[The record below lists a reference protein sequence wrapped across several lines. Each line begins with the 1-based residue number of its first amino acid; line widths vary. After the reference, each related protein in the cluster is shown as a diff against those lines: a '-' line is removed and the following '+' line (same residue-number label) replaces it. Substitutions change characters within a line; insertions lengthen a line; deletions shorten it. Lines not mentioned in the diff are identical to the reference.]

1 LAGNHSG
8 NIRQYRRPLNINL
21 GMIIFGCIFV
31 YILICVVMYFTSSH
45 IVGYEVKAGSL
56 SVDNVYK
63 GIAIRKEEIVPS
75 NGSGYINYYARE
87 GGRVAVGNLVYTVDE
102 TGKLSEMIENGD
114 PSENSLSDADLNE
127 LKSEILGFTSS
138 FSPTSFRDVYD
149 FKYSV
154 QGTVMKLANYRILE
168 SIDTLNSTG
177 NSDIVGFCRA
187 AKTGIVIYSTDGYET
202 LTADQVTAA
211 DFDTSAYQK
220 TPLISSELINKG
232 DPAYK
237 LSLSEDWSLVIP
249 VTPERAA
256 ELEEAEYVKV
266 KFLKNQD
273 VSWAQVII
281 HENEDG
287 TYAELCF
294 NNSMITFC
302 TDRYIDIELST
313 EEETG
318 LKIPNSS
325 IVEKEFFIV
334 PEDYVTKGGN
344 SGADGVLR
352 EVYTEDGQAGTEFIE
367 TSIYNYSEEEKAYYL
382 DDSVLRIGDYIL
394 KPEST
399 EKYAISKRGT
409 LIGVY
414 NINKGYADFKQ
425 VSILYQ
431 NDEYA
436 IVKPNTT
443 YGLSVY
449 DYIALD
455 ASSVEEDDLINE

>member
-1 LAGNHSG
+1 
-8 NIRQYRRPLNINL
+8 
-21 GMIIFGCIFV
+21 MII
-31 YILICVVMYFTSSH
+31 YPY
-45 IVGYEVKAGSL
+45 
-56 SVDNVYK
+56 
-63 GIAIRKEEIVPS
+63 
-75 NGSGYINYYARE
+75 
-87 GGRVAVGNLVYTVDE
+87 RV
-102 TGKLSEMIENGD
+102 
-114 PSENSLSDADLNE
+114 
-127 LKSEILGFTSS
+127 
-138 FSPTSFRDVYD
+138 
-149 FKYSV
+149 
-154 QGTVMKLANYRILE
+154 
-168 SIDTLNSTG
+168 
-177 NSDIVGFCRA
+177 
-187 AKTGIVIYSTDGYET
+187 
-202 LTADQVTAA
+202 
-211 DFDTSAYQK
+211 
-220 TPLISSELINKG
+220 
-232 DPAYK
+232 
-237 LSLSEDWSLVIP
+237 
-249 VTPERAA
+249 
-256 ELEEAEYVKV
+256 YVKV

-318 LKIPNSS
+318 LKIPNSA

-334 PEDYVTKGGN
+334 PEGYVTKGGN

-382 DDSVLRIGDYIL
+382 DDSILRIGDYIL
-394 KPEST
+394 KPESM